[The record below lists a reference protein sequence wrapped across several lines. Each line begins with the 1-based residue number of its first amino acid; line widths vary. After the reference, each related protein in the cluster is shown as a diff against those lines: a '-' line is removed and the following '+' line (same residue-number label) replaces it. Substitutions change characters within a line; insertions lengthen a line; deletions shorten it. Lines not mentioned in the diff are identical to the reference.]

1 MQKEV
6 GLPLEY
12 SRAGRVLDSV
22 PLPPG
27 ISLLFALLLLLMNA
41 FFAAAETAIGRTRP
55 GRFHALK
62 EAGSLSGRSAGKI
75 GENPPAFLFVC
86 QMGVTLAS
94 LCMGLWGALAVGAV
108 LQPVTDSGPL
118 AALVGLALV
127 LPVHVLAGEQ
137 LPKHLAASEPE
148 KTLLRCAFPLTLVY
162 RIVQPAYRPLAA
174 GFRRIAARA
183 GMEPEGKLEALHSGA
198 DIRLLVEE
206 SHGNGSLDHTE
217 FTLVRN
223 ILSFSETS
231 AREVMIP
238 RTEMVCLSAQ
248 LPYRE
253 NMAIA
258 LEEQLT
264 RYPVCDPDKDNMI
277 GFVHIKDLL
286 RPGVE
291 EKDLRSI
298 IRPLISVPE
307 TIPISSLLGL
317 MQKRKTQIAL
327 LIDEYGGTSGLVTAE
342 DILEEIVGEIQDEF
356 DEERPAVE
364 AAGSDSW
371 SVDGLL
377 LLEEV
382 NERLGLSLFSE
393 DYDTLGGWLYA
404 QLESP
409 PHRHQRIRAGRCE
422 LIVEEVDHLRI
433 SRVLIRLYTQ
443 ENGETVA

>member
-1 MQKEV
+1 ME
-6 GLPLEY
+6 
-12 SRAGRVLDSV
+12 SA

-27 ISLLFALLLLLMNA
+27 LSLLLALLLVVMNA
-41 FFAAAETAIGRTRP
+41 FFAAAETAIVRTRP

-62 EAGSLSGRSAGKI
+62 EHESLSGRCAGAI
-75 GENPPAFLFVC
+75 GENLQAFLFIC
-86 QMGVTLAS
+86 QMGITLAS
-94 LCMGLWGALAVGAV
+94 LSMGLWGVLALGAL
-108 LQPVTDSGPL
+108 LQPVLDSGAA
-118 AALVGLALV
+118 AALAGLALV
-127 LPVHVLAGEQ
+127 VPVHLLAGEQ
-137 LPKHLAASEPE
+137 LPKHLTASHPE
-148 KTLLRCAFPLTLVY
+148 KMLLQCAVPLTLVY
-162 RIVQPAYRPLAA
+162 RIVQPAYRLLAP
-174 GFRRIAARA
+174 GFKRLLTEA
-183 GMEPEGKLEALHSGA
+183 GMEPERKLEALHSGA

-206 SHGNGSLDHTE
+206 SHGNGSLDHAE

-223 ILSFSETS
+223 IFSFSETS

-238 RTEMVCLSAQ
+238 RTEMVCLFAQ

-264 RYPVCDPDKDNMI
+264 RYPICDPDKDNVI
-277 GFVHIKDLL
+277 GFIHIKDLL

-291 EKDLRSI
+291 EKDLRTV

-364 AAGSDSW
+364 AAGNDVW

-393 DYDTLGGWLYA
+393 NYDTLGGWLYA

-409 PHRHQRIRAGRCE
+409 PHRHQRIRAGDCE

-443 ENGETVA
+443 GEGETVA

>member
-1 MQKEV
+1 V

-12 SRAGRVLDSV
+12 SRAGGVLDSV
-22 PLPPG
+22 PLPLG
-27 ISLLFALLLLLMNA
+27 LSLLLALLLVLMNA

-62 EAGSLSGRSAGKI
+62 ELGSLSGRSAGRI
-75 GENPPAFLFVC
+75 GENPRGFLFVC
-86 QMGVTLAS
+86 QMGITLAT
-94 LCMGLWGALAVGAV
+94 LGMGLWGALVIGS
-108 LQPVTDSGPL
+108 LFQPVIDSGML
-118 AALVGLALV
+118 AALIGLVLV
-127 LPVHVLAGEQ
+127 LPVHLLAGEQ
-137 LPKHLAASEPE
+137 LPKHVAASNPE
-148 KTLLRCAFPLTLVY
+148 KMLLHCAVLLTFMY
-162 RIVQPAYRPLAA
+162 RIVHPAYRLLTT
-174 GFRRIAARA
+174 GFRRIAEGA
-183 GMEPEGKLEALHSGA
+183 GMEPERNVEALHNST

-206 SHGNGSLDHTE
+206 SRGNGSLDHTE

-223 ILSFSETS
+223 IFSFSETS

-238 RTEMVCLSAQ
+238 RTEMVCLFAQ

-264 RYPVCDPDKDNMI
+264 RYPVCDPDKDTVI
-277 GFVHIKDLL
+277 GFIHIKDLL
-286 RPGVE
+286 RPGVG
-291 EKDLRSI
+291 EKDLRSF

-317 MQKRKTQIAL
+317 MQKRKTQMAL

-364 AAGSDSW
+364 AAGNDIW
-371 SVDGLL
+371 SVNGLM

-382 NERLGLSLFSE
+382 NEQLGLSLISE

-409 PHRHQRIRAGRCE
+409 PHRHQRIRTGGCE
-422 LIVEEVDHLRI
+422 LMVEEVDHLRI

-443 ENGETVA
+443 EEEGEIA

>member
-1 MQKEV
+1 M
-6 GLPLEY
+6 
-12 SRAGRVLDSV
+12 DSV

-27 ISLLFALLLLLMNA
+27 ISLLLALLLVLMNA

-55 GRFHALK
+55 GRYHALK
-62 EAGSLSGRSAGKI
+62 ERGSLSGRSAGLI
-75 GENPPAFLFVC
+75 GENPGGFLFVC
-86 QMGVTLAS
+86 QMGITIAS
-94 LCMGLWGALAVGAV
+94 LCMGLWGALAVGKALRPV
-108 LQPVTDSGPL
+108 LDSGAL
-118 AALVGLALV
+118 AAWAGLLLV
-127 LPVHVLAGEQ
+127 LPVHLLAGEQ
-137 LPKHLAASEPE
+137 LPKHWAASKPE
-148 KTLLRCAFPLTLVY
+148 TILLHCAFPLTLVY
-162 RIVQPAYRPLAA
+162 RMVHPAYRLLAA
-174 GFRRIAARA
+174 GFRRIATGA
-183 GMEPEGKLEALHSGA
+183 GMEPDNKMEALHSGA

-206 SHGNGSLDHTE
+206 SRGNGSLDHTE
-217 FTLVRN
+217 LTLVRN
-223 ILSFSETS
+223 IFSFSETS

-238 RTEMVCLSAQ
+238 RTEMICLYAQ

-264 RYPVCDPDKDNMI
+264 RYPVCDPDKDTII
-277 GFVHIKDLL
+277 GFAHIKDLL

-291 EKDLRSI
+291 EKDLRSV

-364 AAGSDSW
+364 AAGIDGW

-409 PHRHQRIRAGRCE
+409 PHRHQRIRAQECE

-433 SRVLIRLYTQ
+433 SRVLIRLCTQ
-443 ENGETVA
+443 EERETVA

>member
-1 MQKEV
+1 M
-6 GLPLEY
+6 
-12 SRAGRVLDSV
+12 DSV

-27 ISLLFALLLLLMNA
+27 ISLLLALLLVLMNA

-62 EAGSLSGRSAGKI
+62 ELGSLSGRSAGKI
-75 GENPPAFLFVC
+75 GENPGGFLFVC

-94 LCMGLWGALAVGAV
+94 LSMGLWGALAVGAV
-108 LQPVTDSGPL
+108 LRPVLNSGVW
-118 AALVGLALV
+118 AALAGIILV
-127 LPVHVLAGEQ
+127 LPVHLLAGEQ
-137 LPKHLAASEPE
+137 LPKHLAASKPE
-148 KTLLRCAFPLTLVY
+148 KMLLHCSVLLTLVY
-162 RIVQPAYRPLAA
+162 RIVHPAYRLLATC
-174 GFRRIAARA
+174 FRRIATEA
-183 GMEPEGKLEALHSGA
+183 GMEPERKLEALHSGA

-206 SHGNGSLDHTE
+206 SRGNGSLDHAE
-217 FTLVRN
+217 FTMVRN
-223 ILSFSETS
+223 IFSFSETS

-238 RTEMVCLSAQ
+238 RTEMVCLFAQ
-248 LPYRE
+248 LPYKE

-264 RYPVCDPDKDNMI
+264 RYPFCDPDKDNII

-291 EKDLRSI
+291 EKELRSV

-307 TIPISSLLGL
+307 TIPIRSLLGL
-317 MQKRKTQIAL
+317 MQKRKTQMAL

-364 AAGSDSW
+364 AAGNDIW

-382 NERLGLSLFSE
+382 NERLGISLFSE

-409 PHRHQRIRAGRCE
+409 PHRHQRIRAGECE

-433 SRVLIRLYTQ
+433 SRVLIRAYTQ

>member
-1 MQKEV
+1 M
-6 GLPLEY
+6 
-12 SRAGRVLDSV
+12 DSV

-27 ISLLFALLLLLMNA
+27 ISLLLALLLVLMNA
-41 FFAAAETAIGRTRP
+41 FFAAAETAIGRIRP
-55 GRFHALK
+55 ARFHAFK
-62 EAGSLSGRSAGKI
+62 EIGSLSGRSAGLI
-75 GENPPAFLFVC
+75 GENPKGFLFVC
-86 QMGVTLAS
+86 QTGVTLAS
-94 LCMGLWGALAVGAV
+94 LCLGLWGALAVGAI
-108 LQPVTDSGPL
+108 LQPVLNSAVV
-118 AALVGLALV
+118 AASAGLLLV
-127 LPVHVLAGEQ
+127 LPVHLLAGEQ
-137 LPKHLAASEPE
+137 LPKFIAASNPE
-148 KTLLRCAFPLTLVY
+148 KMLLHCAVPLTFLY
-162 RIVQPAYRPLAA
+162 RIMNPAYHVVTA
-174 GFRRIAARA
+174 GFRRIAEGA
-183 GMEPEGKLEALHSGA
+183 GMEPQGKEEALHSGA

-217 FTLVRN
+217 FMLVRN
-223 ILSFSETS
+223 IFSFSETS

-238 RTEMVCLSAQ
+238 RTEMICLFAQ

-264 RYPVCDPDKDNMI
+264 RYPVCDPDKDNI
-277 GFVHIKDLL
+277 TGFIHIKDLL

-291 EKDLRSI
+291 EKGLRSV

-364 AAGSDSW
+364 AAGADIW

-382 NERLGLSLFSE
+382 NKRLGLGLVSE

-409 PHRHQRIRAGRCE
+409 PHRHQRIRAEGCE
-422 LIVEEVDHLRI
+422 LMVEEVDHLRI

-443 ENGETVA
+443 EEEGEIA

>member
-1 MQKEV
+1 MET
-6 GLPLEY
+6 
-12 SRAGRVLDSV
+12 V
-22 PLPPG
+22 PLPAG
-27 ISLLFALLLLLMNA
+27 LSLLLAVLLVLLNA
-41 FFAAAETAIGRTRP
+41 FFAAAETAIVHIRP

-62 EAGSLSGRSAGKI
+62 EQGNYSGKSAGLI
-75 GENPPAFLFVC
+75 GENTRAFLFVC
-86 QMGVTLAS
+86 QTGITLAS
-94 LCMGLWGALAVGAV
+94 LGMGLWGAAV
-108 LQPVTDSGPL
+108 LGAALQSLPPHPGAGAAALAGLVLALPAHLLGGELLPKQYAASKPEAVLLQCAVPL
-118 AALVGLALV
+118 AAAYRML
-127 LPVHVLAGEQ
+127 LPVYR
-137 LPKHLAASEPE
+137 LAAACSRRFLREAGLEPD
-148 KTLLRCAFPLTLVY
+148 
-162 RIVQPAYRPLAA
+162 
-174 GFRRIAARA
+174 
-183 GMEPEGKLEALHSGA
+183 GKMEALPTGA

-206 SHGNGSLDHTE
+206 SCGSGALDHAE

-223 ILSFSETS
+223 IFSFSETS

-238 RTEMVCLSAQ
+238 RTEMVCLYAQ

-253 NMAIA
+253 NLAIA

-264 RYPVCDPDKDNMI
+264 RYPVCDPDKDNVT
-277 GFVHIKDLL
+277 GFVHIKDLF

-291 EKDLRSI
+291 ASDIRVL

-307 TIPISSLLGL
+307 TIPISALLGL

-364 AAGSDSW
+364 AAGSGSW
-371 SVDGLL
+371 SVNGLL

-382 NERLGLSLFSE
+382 NERLGLCLSSE
-393 DYDTLGGWLYA
+393 NYDTLGGWLYA

-409 PHRHQRIRAGRCE
+409 PHRHQRIRAEGCE

-433 SRVLIRLYTQ
+433 SRVLIRIYEQ